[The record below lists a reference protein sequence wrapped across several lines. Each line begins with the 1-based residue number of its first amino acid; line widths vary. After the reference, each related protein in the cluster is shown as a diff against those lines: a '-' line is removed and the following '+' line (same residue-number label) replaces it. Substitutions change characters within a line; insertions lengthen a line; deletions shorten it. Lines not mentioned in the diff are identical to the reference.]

1 MLCTLRSAQTND
13 FLRDKVV
20 WVTGASSGLGEQL
33 AIAAAAGGARAVVLS
48 GRRAD
53 ALQSVAE
60 ACQAASPPAAR
71 LTENDVLVLPFD
83 LSDSAALEA
92 ATAKAL
98 KTFDRVN
105 VLVNNAGVSTR
116 AAAVDSTLQVD
127 RQVSLRTLFCGSMS

>member
-1 MLCTLRSAQTND
+1 
-13 FLRDKVV
+13 
-20 WVTGASSGLGEQL
+20 VTGASSGLGEQL

-60 ACQAASPPAAR
+60 ACQAASPPTAR
-71 LTENDVLVLPFD
+71 LTEDDVLVLPFD
-83 LSDSAALEA
+83 LSDTAALEA

-127 RQVSLRTLFCGSMS
+127 RQVSLKISLVAA